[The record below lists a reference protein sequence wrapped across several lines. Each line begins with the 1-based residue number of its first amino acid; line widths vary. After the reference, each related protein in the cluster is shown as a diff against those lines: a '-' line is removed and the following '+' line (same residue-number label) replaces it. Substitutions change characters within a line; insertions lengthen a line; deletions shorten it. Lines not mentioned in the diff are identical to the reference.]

1 MLITTQ
7 DSVWISW
14 WDDGWGF
21 VQVALLIMNFSVDSI
36 NNMAPHGLHL
46 GRFFRQDSG
55 TSDAHTAQILEIDK
69 RILSDPY
76 LFLLCSP
83 GTVMLL
89 LSIYYVPWTLQ
100 VHSRYTHSH
109 IQLGDLSIS
118 DFVKSF

>member
-1 MLITTQ
+1 M
-7 DSVWISW
+7 
-14 WDDGWGF
+14 
-21 VQVALLIMNFSVDSI
+21 QVVLLIMNFSVDYT
-36 NNMAPHGLHL
+36 NNMAQHGLHL
-46 GRFFRQDSG
+46 GRFFRQGSG

-83 GTVMLL
+83 GMVMLS

-100 VHSRYTHSH
+100 VRSRYTHLH
-109 IQLGDLSIS
+109 IQLGHLSIS